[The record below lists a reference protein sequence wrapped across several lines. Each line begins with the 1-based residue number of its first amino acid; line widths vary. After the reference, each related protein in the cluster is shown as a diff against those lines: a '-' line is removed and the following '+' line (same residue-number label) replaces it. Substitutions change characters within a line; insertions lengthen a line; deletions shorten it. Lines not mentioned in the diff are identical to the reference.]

1 MSGRGVAA
9 RYAEGGMTERRD
21 PSSGELAEE
30 SSLDPSA
37 GQGEAPGVP
46 LPTGALVD
54 PRILAAWREW
64 LAALATDAEA
74 AIAAAHVYGEL
85 GPEARDAW
93 LDVLAED
100 APKLQVPAVAIYAPL
115 LSVESDEA
123 RRDRIQ
129 GAIGEGAR
137 APQPPG
143 GYVLRG
149 VATDGDRVAAFVT
162 PLYLRFVRVLWC
174 RYLPE
179 DGIAWARHDPIVRL
193 DEAPRPGRLLDG
205 VHLEAT
211 PMKPVIEELCHA
223 VLAQRRKGAELPPSL
238 QLCADLFD
246 AHLEGDTLP

>member
-1 MSGRGVAA
+1 
-9 RYAEGGMTERRD
+9 MTERRD
-21 PSSGELAEE
+21 PSSADLTQEP
-30 SSLDPSA
+30 SLDAAAPDGA
-37 GQGEAPGVP
+37 AQG
-46 LPTGALVD
+46 LPASSGALLD

-85 GPEARDAW
+85 GPEAREAW

-115 LSVESDEA
+115 LSVESDA
-123 RRDRIQ
+123 GRRERIEV
-129 GAIGEGAR
+129 AIEGGEH
-137 APQPPG
+137 APRPAG
-143 GYVLRG
+143 GFALRG
-149 VATDGDRVAAFVT
+149 VAAGGDRVVALVT

-179 DGIAWARHDPIVRL
+179 DGIAWARHDPIVRAE
-193 DEAPRPGRLLDG
+193 DAPGPGILLDG
-205 VHLEAT
+205 AQLEAT
-211 PMKPVIEELCHA
+211 PIKLVIEELCHA

-246 AHLEGDTLP
+246 AHLEGDPLP

>member
-1 MSGRGVAA
+1 
-9 RYAEGGMTERRD
+9 MTERRD
-21 PSSGELAEE
+21 PGSVELDQD
-30 SSLDPSA
+30 SPPDPSDR
-37 GQGEAPGVP
+37 QGEAPGLP
-46 LPTGALVD
+46 LSSDARVD

-85 GPEARDAW
+85 SPEARDAW
-93 LDVLAED
+93 LNVLAED

-115 LSVESDEA
+115 LSVEADET
-123 RRDRIQ
+123 RRDRIEW
-129 GAIGEGAR
+129 AIGADAH
-137 APQPPG
+137 APRPSG
-143 GYVLRG
+143 GYALRG
-149 VATDGDRVAAFVT
+149 VATDGDRVVAVVT

-179 DGIAWARHDPIVRL
+179 DGIAWARHDPISLL

>member
-1 MSGRGVAA
+1 
-9 RYAEGGMTERRD
+9 MTERRD
-21 PSSGELAEE
+21 PSSVDLAQE
-30 SSLDPSA
+30 SSLDAASHEGAAQGLPAPS
-37 GQGEAPGVP
+37 
-46 LPTGALVD
+46 GALLD

-115 LSVESDEA
+115 LSVEGDA
-123 RRDRIQ
+123 GRRERIEV
-129 GAIGEGAR
+129 AIGGGDLDAR
-137 APQPPG
+137 PAG
-143 GYVLRG
+143 GFALRG
-149 VATDGDRVAAFVT
+149 VAAGGDRVVALVT

-179 DGIAWARHDPIVRL
+179 DGIAWARHDPIVRAE
-193 DEAPRPGRLLDG
+193 DAPGPGIVLDG
-205 VHLEAT
+205 AQLEAT
-211 PMKPVIEELCHA
+211 PIKLVIEELCHA
-223 VLAQRRKGAELPPSL
+223 VLAQQRKGAELPPSL

-246 AHLEGDTLP
+246 AHLEGDPLP

>member
-1 MSGRGVAA
+1 
-9 RYAEGGMTERRD
+9 MTERRD
-21 PSSGELAEE
+21 PSSVDLVQE
-30 SSLDPSA
+30 P
-37 GQGEAPGVP
+37 APGSIAQEGAVP
-46 LPTGALVD
+46 SRTVPSGALLD

-115 LSVESDEA
+115 LSVEGDAA
-123 RRDRIQ
+123 RRARIED
-129 GAIGEGAR
+129 AIGEE
-137 APQPPG
+137 APTSRPTSG
-143 GYVLRG
+143 WALRG
-149 VATDGDRVAAFVT
+149 VAAGGDRVVALVT

-179 DGIAWARHDPIVRL
+179 DGIVWARHDPIARAE
-193 DEAPRPGRLLDG
+193 EAPGPGLLIDG
-205 VHLEAT
+205 ALLEAT
-211 PMKPVIEELCHA
+211 PIKPVIEELCHA
-223 VLAQRRKGAELPPSL
+223 ILAQRRKGAELPPSL

-246 AHLEGDTLP
+246 AHLEGDPPQ

>member
-1 MSGRGVAA
+1 
-9 RYAEGGMTERRD
+9 MTERRD
-21 PSSGELAEE
+21 PSSVDLAQE
-30 SSLDPSA
+30 S
-37 GQGEAPGVP
+37 APGAAAQEAAAQVRPVP
-46 LPTGALVD
+46 SGALLD

-115 LSVESDEA
+115 LSVESDAA
-123 RRDRIQ
+123 RRARIEV
-129 GAIGEGAR
+129 ALEAGER
-137 APQPPG
+137 TPRPTG
-143 GYVLRG
+143 GVALRG
-149 VATDGDRVAAFVT
+149 VTVGGDRVVALVT

-179 DGIAWARHDPIVRL
+179 DGITWARHDPLVRAE
-193 DEAPRPGRLLDG
+193 EAPSPGLLLDG
-205 VHLEAT
+205 AHLEAT
-211 PMKPVIEELCHA
+211 PMKLVIEELCHA
-223 VLAQRRKGAELPPSL
+223 ILAQRRKGAELPPSL

-246 AHLEGDTLP
+246 AHLEGDPLP